1 MAILKYTYLSLG
13 IILYVLLNIASYTMA
28 TFEGDIP
35 TKILFSGISLV
46 LLVFDYAAILKTEWL
61 FKKPF
66 SSFTTYTKTMLY
78 LGIIIAPLISLYYQ
92 S

>member
-13 IILYVLLNIASYTMA
+13 IVLYVIFNVMSYTMSSFDGVLA
-28 TFEGDIP
+28 
-35 TKILFSGISLV
+35 TKILFSVISFAVLV
-46 LLVFDYAAILKTEWL
+46 LDYIVILKTEWL

-66 SSFTTYTKTMLY
+66 HAFTTYSKIMLY
-78 LGIIIAPLISLYYQ
+78 LGVIIAPLISLYYQ